1 MNKRRWLMAATI
13 IVVVAAIVAIAVYA
27 LNRNGSVRTA
37 TVQRG
42 SLSATIQTT
51 GRLSAKNPIAVRSNT
66 SGTVQTV
73 AVNAGDSV
81 KSGDV
86 LVQLDR
92 TPFDDGID
100 RAQAQ
105 LANAEAALNLAESN
119 AGSNPTPQQTADK
132 LQAAQ
137 NLDAAKQELANA
149 KSQLSSS
156 LVLAP
161 VDGTIIDVQ
170 TAKDA
175 PIGQG
180 STIVDMA
187 NLSDLNLSVDVDE
200 VDFPHVQNGMAA
212 TFRLDAYPGTEID
225 GTITNLSPVAQ
236 TSGGTTTFPATIT
249 FKTPEGVDL
258 RPGMNA
264 NVTIKTAVR
273 QNVLLI
279 PEAALRTVGQRTFVT
294 ILENG
299 KQTEIEIQI
308 GLRSNGMVEIASGLA
323 EGQKVVLH

>member
-1 MNKRRWLMAATI
+1 MNRRRLLVIATALLI
-13 IVVVAAIVAIAVYA
+13 VAVVVAVAVYA
-27 LNRNGSVRTA
+27 LNRGGNVRTA

-51 GRLSAKNPIAVRSNT
+51 GRLAAKNPIAVRT
-66 SGTVQTV
+66 DVSGTVQIV
-73 AVNAGDSV
+73 AVKPGDSV
-81 KSGDV
+81 QAGDV

-92 TPFDDGID
+92 TPIDDAID
-100 RAQAQ
+100 RAQKQ

-132 LQAAQ
+132 LEAAQ
-137 NLDAAKQELANA
+137 NLDAAKREFDKA
-149 KSQLSSS
+149 KSQLASS
-156 LVLAP
+156 LILAP

-180 STIVDMA
+180 STVVDMA
-187 NLSDLNLSVDVDE
+187 NLSDLNLSIDVDE

-212 TFRLDAYPGTEID
+212 TFRLDAYAGTEID

-249 FKTPEGVDL
+249 FTTPDGMDL

-279 PEAALRTVGQRTFVT
+279 PESALRTVGQRTFVT
-294 ILENG
+294 VLENG
-299 KQTEIEIQI
+299 NQTEVEIQI
-308 GLRSNGMVEIASGLA
+308 GLRSNGMVEVASGLS

>member
-1 MNKRRWLMAATI
+1 MNRRRWLLAATVLLVVAAV
-13 IVVVAAIVAIAVYA
+13 VVVALYA
-27 LNRNGSVRTA
+27 LNRGGNVRTA

-42 SLSATIQTT
+42 SLAATIQTT
-51 GRLSAKNPIAVRSNT
+51 GRLAAKNPIAVRSDV
-66 SGTVQTV
+66 SGTVQIV
-73 AVNAGDSV
+73 AVSPGDSV
-81 KSGDV
+81 QAGDV

-92 TPFDDGID
+92 TAFDDAID
-100 RAQAQ
+100 RAQKQ

-132 LQAAQ
+132 LEAGQ
-137 NLDAAKQELANA
+137 NLEAAKHELANA
-149 KSQLSSS
+149 RSQLSSS
-156 LVLAP
+156 LILAP
-161 VDGTIIDVQ
+161 VAGTIIDVK

-180 STIVDMA
+180 STVVDMA
-187 NLSDLNLSVDVDE
+187 NLADLNLSIDVDE
-200 VDFPHVQNGMAA
+200 VDFPHVQNDMAA

-225 GTITNLSPVAQ
+225 GTVTNLSPVAQ
-236 TSGGTTTFPATIT
+236 TNGGTTTFPATIT
-249 FKTPEGVDL
+249 FKSPDGMDL

-279 PEAALRTVGQRTFVT
+279 PESALRTVGQRTFVT
-294 ILENG
+294 VLQNG
-299 KQTEIEIQI
+299 KQSEVEIQI
-308 GLRSNGMVEIASGLA
+308 GLRSNGMVEVASGLS